1 MNYKILN
8 FISTALFVVACVG
21 LGWFLVKQEKENE
34 SLEAQILELES
45 DKEMLKTQLHFDSVY
60 HRRKVETLE
69 FELQL
74 EKISNR

>member
-8 FISTALFVVACVG
+8 MISTALFVAACLG
-21 LGWFLVKQEKENE
+21 LGWFIAKQEKQNE
-34 SLEAQILELES
+34 SLEAKIFELES
-45 DKEMLKTQLHFDSVY
+45 DKEMLETQLYFDSVF

-74 EKISNR
+74 ERISK